1 MLVLLCNDPGDA
13 SLISTCAGASDVI
26 VFAFELSDALR
37 GPKEAAETLRPVL
50 EAVRKSKEFEE
61 KTTGAEYIR
70 KRQLCV
76 VTQEASSSEA
86 KVGRLL
92 RQ

>member
-1 MLVLLCNDPGDA
+1 MLLCNDPGDA

-26 VFAFELSDALR
+26 VFTLELSDTLR

-61 KTTGAEYIR
+61 KLGAEYVR

-76 VTQEASSSEA
+76 VIQEASSSEA

>member
-1 MLVLLCNDPGDA
+1 MLLCNDPGDA

-26 VFAFELSDALR
+26 VFSFELSDALR
-37 GPKEAAETLRPVL
+37 GPKETAESLRPVL
-50 EAVRKSKEFEE
+50 EAVRKSKELEE
-61 KTTGAEYIR
+61 KSGAECIR

-76 VTQEASSSEA
+76 VIQEASSSEA